1 MPTLTLS
8 VADSRA
14 NHPCD
19 FVDSYDYLLQVRPDV
34 AEDEDAAVPLA
45 VWWDLPPRDISEWW
59 RSLGAAQPRDL
70 AHRLG
75 VRAAAWAVRRVLPLL
90 REEEREES
98 ERMVDTVTDW
108 STGKEIDE
116 TQMVALYSRA
126 EDAAETA
133 YFAAGAKAGQLSYVP
148 ASAAVKYLVAAMA
161 AAEGRAPYRVGHM
174 LADVARLVAEAKG
187 DAACARMMM
196 ASVIAQAE
204 AMDHYRA
211 AVTAER
217 EHQRRNLL
225 DLLRLAQDAE

>member
-1 MPTLTLS
+1 MPILTLS

-14 NHPCD
+14 NQPCD
-19 FVDSYDYLLQVRPDV
+19 FVDSYDYLVQARPDV
-34 AEDEDAAVPLA
+34 AEDEGAAVPLS
-45 VWWDLPPRDISEWW
+45 VWWSLPPQNISEWW
-59 RSLGAAQPRDL
+59 RSLGAACPRGL
-70 AHRLG
+70 AERLG
-75 VRAAAWAVRRVLPLL
+75 IRAAAWAVRRVLHLL

-116 TQMVALYSRA
+116 VQMMDLYARA

-133 YFAAGAKAGQLSYVP
+133 YFAAGARVGQESYV
-148 ASAAVKYLVAAMA
+148 AAQAAVRYLIAAMA

-187 DAACARMMM
+187 DAACGRMMA

-225 DLLRLAQDAE
+225 SLLRLAQDAE